1 MLILAY
7 LILSELLN
15 RGVNEMER
23 IYRVDNLYDAIQIVK
38 ELPASEV
45 FEIWKKLRKEEERK
59 KFLIADLEKDNLM
72 IYIENL
78 KYYNPEISDLFQK
91 ENASGYEALNKLFES
106 VALNDKR
113 EQANYY
119 CNNNSKN
126 ADKNGKKIFKSFLS
140 KFPGIFIKF
149 FSSQG
154 QK

>member
-1 MLILAY
+1 MILKVIVNHA
-7 LILSELLN
+7 SKE
-15 RGVNEMER
+15 VMNEMER

-72 IYIENL
+72 LYIENL
-78 KYYNPEISDLFQK
+78 KYYNPEVSDLFQK
-91 ENASGYEALNKLFES
+91 ENASGYEALNSLFETA
-106 VALNDKR
+106 ALEDKR

-149 FSSQG
+149 FSAFWI
-154 QK
+154 K